1 MFMENNKNSG
11 NRIFI
16 VISGVLLLTSIFLG
30 WQLYRQKNDTRTV
43 IVEKEK
49 IQNDYSSVKSE
60 LEEVTKAYD
69 ELTTDNKQLQ
79 SELDA
84 RREELEDLSVQLEK
98 YKGDASKVI
107 KLKKELETIR
117 ALIKS
122 YLKDIDS
129 LQIANQ
135 GLQDEN
141 TRVKGD
147 LKSEQNK
154 SQQLSNEKKALSDKV
169 ELGAQLKAYNLF
181 ADAVRIK
188 GGDKEIT
195 TAKAKRAD
203 RIRACFT
210 LSENKIAR
218 AGSKMLFMKVTDPGG
233 QVLVTST
240 DEGNTFNNNG
250 EKQYYSSKKEVNY
263 ENESVELC
271 LSFTKKDS
279 DDFKSGKYKVEVFCD
294 ATQIGN
300 TTFELK

>member
-1 MFMENNKNSG
+1 MENNKNSG
-11 NRIFI
+11 NRIF
-16 VISGVLLLTSIFLG
+16 VVLSGVLFLISVFLG
-30 WQLYRQKNDTRTV
+30 WQLYRQKNTTKTV

-49 IQNDYSSVKSE
+49 IENDYSTVRTELDEVK
-60 LEEVTKAYD
+60 KAYD

-84 RREELEDLSVQLEK
+84 KREELEDLSTQLDK
-98 YKGDASKVI
+98 YKGDAAMVR

-117 ALIKS
+117 GLIKS
-122 YLKDIDS
+122 YLHDIDS
-129 LQIANQ
+129 LQVLNK

-147 LKSEQNK
+147 LKSEQSK
-154 SQQLSNEKKALSDKV
+154 TQQLSNEKKALTDKV
-169 ELGAQLKAYNLF
+169 ELAAQLKAYNLF
-181 ADAVRIK
+181 ADAVRVK

-210 LSENKIAR
+210 LSENKVAR
-218 AGSKMLFMKVTDPGG
+218 RENKMLFMKITDPGG

-240 DEGNTFNNNG
+240 DEGNTFAHNG
-250 EKQYYSSKKEVNY
+250 EKQFYSSKKEVSY
-263 ENESVELC
+263 DNEALDLC
-271 LSFTKKDS
+271 LAFTKKES
-279 DDFKSGKYKVEVFCD
+279 DDFKAGKYKVEVFCD
-294 ATQIGN
+294 AVLVGS